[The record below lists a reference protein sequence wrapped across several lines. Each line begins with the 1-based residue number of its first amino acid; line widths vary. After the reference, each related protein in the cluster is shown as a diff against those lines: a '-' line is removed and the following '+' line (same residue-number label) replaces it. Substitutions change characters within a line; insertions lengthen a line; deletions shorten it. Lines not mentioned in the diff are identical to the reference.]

1 MEPPDLPDMVLVAVP
16 FFVAT
21 MLAELAV
28 ARVTGRARY
37 HTRDTAA
44 SLAMGVGNLAWGL
57 AFGFISFGVLM
68 ALYEVRLMTWGW
80 SLSAFVAAYFLDDL
94 RYYWYHRFAHTSR
107 WWWWGHVT
115 HHSSQHYNLST
126 ALRQEWSSPWNLGFL
141 MRAPLVVLLGIH
153 PVMLAFLGGINLVYQ
168 YWIHTEVIRRFP
180 APIEWFFNTPSH
192 HRVHHGRNP
201 RYLDAN
207 YAGTFII
214 WDRLFGTFVPE
225 LDAEP
230 VQYGIVKNLGTYNPL
245 RIAFH
250 ELIALV
256 RDATRPGLT
265 LGQRLRYV
273 FDRPG
278 YSHDGSRQTAPMIKA
293 AFVARHPD
301 QAGMPGLPTAAEPAT
316 PSAQPAR

>member
-1 MEPPDLPDMVLVAVP
+1 MEPPELPDVVMLAVP

-21 MLAELAV
+21 MLLELLA
-28 ARVTGRARY
+28 ARLTGRASY
-37 HTRDTAA
+37 DTRDTAA
-44 SLAMGVGNLAWGL
+44 SLAMGVGNLAIGL
-57 AFGFISFGVLM
+57 VFGFVTFAVLM
-68 ALYEVRLMTWGW
+68 ALYEWRLMTWGW
-80 SLSAFVAAYFLDDL
+80 SVPAFVAAYFLDDL
-94 RYYWYHRFAHTSR
+94 RYYFYHRIAHTMR

-126 ALRQEWSSPWNLGFL
+126 ALRQEWTGPWNFDFL
-141 MRAPLVVLLGIH
+141 MRVPLVVVFGIH

-192 HRVHHGRNP
+192 HRVHHGANP

-225 LDAEP
+225 RDDEP
-230 VQYGIVKNLGTYNPL
+230 VRYGLVKNLGTHNPL
-245 RIAFH
+245 RIGFH
-250 ELIALV
+250 ELMALA
-256 RDATRPGLT
+256 RDATMPGLSIVE
-265 LGQRLRYV
+265 RLRYV

-293 AFVARHPD
+293 AYVRSHPD
-301 QAGMPGLPTAAEPAT
+301 QAGQPGLPE
-316 PSAQPAR
+316 